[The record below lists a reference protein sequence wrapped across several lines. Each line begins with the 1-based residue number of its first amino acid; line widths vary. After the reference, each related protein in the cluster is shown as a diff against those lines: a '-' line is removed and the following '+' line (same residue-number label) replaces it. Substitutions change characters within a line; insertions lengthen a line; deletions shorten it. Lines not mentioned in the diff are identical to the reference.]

1 MGTIPDHRPPKDPIR
16 VRLESDVAL
25 ATGITP
31 QYRMGGESPMIP
43 LDLGDP
49 GPHRAR

>member
-31 QYRMGGESPMIP
+31 QYRMGGGKSN
-43 LDLGDP
+43 DSVGSW
-49 GPHRAR
+49 